1 MQEVSDVAI
10 PELTTLADVARD
22 QSNRG
27 LIAILNAY
35 AHRPVIAEH
44 ERLLDNTEQLFPVR
58 NRPKAKRYSVFSRSL
73 SQDRNPLSN

>member
-35 AHRPVIAEH
+35 AYRPVIAKY

-58 NRPKAKRYSVFSRSL
+58 NRPKAKRCSGFGSVFGV
-73 SQDRNPLSN
+73 